1 MRLRA
6 RTLHRNR
13 GRGRRRRSVDHQFV
27 AWSRTH
33 SGWLVRT
40 RLMRR
45 LCSVRFR
52 VGMAF
57 RRHDCIVL
65 RMGRFRGRLVRL
77 MRRLVLPLM
86 LGHFRSPRLM
96 RGRLR
101 LRPMR
106 CGWRCGPRRHCSR
119 REPSCRHHNH
129 HCPHAAPP
137 SMSRCFPDPT
147 GRRLYPTRIG
157 QIRLR
162 TREQSGQR
170 HLRSVHGARR
180 LHGDRPMPRRHRL
193 DHRQASFGNERAGVN
208 EHLRADLA

>member
-13 GRGRRRRSVDHQFV
+13 GRARRRRCVDHQFV
-27 AWSRTH
+27 ARRRTH
-33 SGWLVRT
+33 SSRFVRT
-40 RLMRR
+40 RVMRR
-45 LCSVRFR
+45 LCSVRFH

-65 RMGRFRGRLVRL
+65 RMRRFRDRLVRL
-77 MRRLVLPLM
+77 MRGFVPLVLRR
-86 LGHFRSPRLM
+86 FRSTPLM

-101 LRPMR
+101 FRSMR
-106 CGWRCGPRRHCSR
+106 CRWRCGPRRHCR
-119 REPSCRHHNH
+119 RCEPSCRYHHH

-157 QIRLR
+157 QFRLAHERTERRTIRATPSPPR
-162 TREQSGQR
+162 AWRAPP
-170 HLRSVHGARR
+170 ARR
-180 LHGDRPMPRRHRL
+180 STNAAASSPRP
-193 DHRQASFGNERAGVN
+193 SSGV
-208 EHLRADLA
+208 LRE